1 MRVFKRVPEV
11 NHTEDRR
18 NAVLLLALI
27 ASYVI
32 AVAVLIS
39 FRTAPFIGNETDG
52 VYYMLAARAL
62 FTKAFAPPT
71 FGGGVGMPIAIA
83 SINHVFPDTFR
94 SAQIVSA
101 FAGLLFLLS
110 AARVLTKLYSSAV
123 GLTTGLLLFVSPI
136 FLVNSTTSLTDVLG
150 ACLPLAGL
158 WMLLSDRKW
167 PRWSPSLIAGLLFG
181 AAYTVRSINF
191 VFLPLLLVALVVPR
205 DGIRRNL
212 KNLLPAAIGVFVGI
226 LPQLYVNQ
234 KYFGNPFYSDN
245 WRNIAALVF
254 DWDHVN
260 KLSSFSEVVRQA
272 GPALLFLWI
281 KRLVIDIPLA
291 LYHVGYLPLFFS
303 VPGVFLMLS
312 KARDREK
319 RVLATWTIC
328 ILLYLLLVAPVWR
341 IELRY
346 FLPVLPLLLSGGI
359 VMWRSLTQKHRAL
372 STAGLAV
379 AIVMSLVVTA
389 QEGRQLLRGQSI
401 EFKEAGL
408 FLRERVA
415 EGENI
420 LASQPSVFLYAHHQG
435 MLFESF
441 SDIDLDRLDA
451 TVASNHVA
459 WIVFDERRGAHE
471 NPSLGWLLDPSS
483 PQAAKLGW
491 RAVFESGSPRI
502 VIWRPNDLFTEQ
514 ASQKR

>member
-1 MRVFKRVPEV
+1 MNHPES
-11 NHTEDRR
+11 RR

-39 FRTAPFIGNETDG
+39 LRTAPFIGSETDG

-71 FGGGVGMPIAIA
+71 YGGGVGMPIAIA
-83 SINHVFPDTFR
+83 AVNHIFADTFR

-101 FAGLLFLLS
+101 FAGLLYLVS
-110 AARVLTKLYSSAV
+110 AVQVLHKLYSFAV
-123 GLTTGLLLFVSPI
+123 GFTTGLLLLVSRI
-136 FLVNSTTSLTDVLG
+136 FLLNSTTSLTDVLG

-158 WMLLSDRKW
+158 WLLLSHWKR
-167 PRWSPSLIAGLLFG
+167 PRWPFSLFAGVLFG

-191 VFLPLLLVALVVPR
+191 VFLPLLLVGAMVPR
-205 DGIRRNL
+205 DGLRKNL
-212 KNLLPAAIGVFVGI
+212 KNLLPAVIGVVVGS

-234 KYFGNPFYSDN
+234 RYFGNAFYSEN

-254 DWDHVN
+254 DWSYVK
-260 KLSSFSEVVRQA
+260 KLSSFSEVLRQA
-272 GPALLFLWI
+272 GPTLLFLWI
-281 KRLVIDIPLA
+281 KRLVVDIPVA
-291 LYHVGYLPLFFS
+291 LYHVGFLPLFLS
-303 VPGVFLMLS
+303 IPGILLMIGKS
-312 KARDREK
+312 QGREK
-319 RVLATWTIC
+319 RLVVTWSIC

-346 FLPVLPLLLSGGI
+346 FLPVLPLLLAGG
-359 VMWRSLTQKHRAL
+359 VLMWQYLTQRHRTL
-372 STAGLAV
+372 SLAGLGVAV
-379 AIVMSLVVTA
+379 VISLAVSV
-389 QEGRQLLRGQSI
+389 QEGRQLLRAQST

-415 EGENI
+415 EGQNI
-420 LASQPSVFLYAHHQG
+420 LASQPSVFLYAHHAG

-441 SDIDLDRLDA
+441 SDTDLERLDA

-459 WIVFDERRGAHE
+459 WIVFDERRGAHD
-471 NPSLGWLLDPSS
+471 NPSLGWLLDPNA
-483 PQAAKLGW
+483 PGAARLGW
-491 RAVFESGSPRI
+491 QAVFESKSPR
-502 VIWRPNDLFTEQ
+502 VVVWRRNDSLADQ
-514 ASQKR
+514 ASDRR